1 MAAGVEDLELGAT
14 WPTFSCDN
22 YLVGRCVETRAGSEP
37 GSGEARR
44 GLLERSGGLR
54 CLQERGRVS
63 QVILGSILKA
73 IRKAMRWCSFV
84 SPVLMELAP

>member
-14 WPTFSCDN
+14 WPTFSCDT
-22 YLVGRCVETRAGSEP
+22 YLVSRCVETRAGSKP

-73 IRKAMRWCSFV
+73 IEG
-84 SPVLMELAP
+84 L